1 MRKVQL
7 ISGLAL
13 AALLVAGAAIAQ
25 PPAGRGGAAPGAAP
39 GGGRGP
45 AGPPPACAAVP
56 SAAKASTTAAVPK
69 GTAKNIAD
77 AIKASTRPAAD
88 ICQDEFRKPAE
99 MLKFAGVGP
108 DTVITEYL
116 PGAGYFTRIFGKAVS
131 GKGHVYAIGNTP
143 QSANAA
149 NAIAADAGY
158 GGKVSVITNT
168 NLPAA
173 KPPVPVDL
181 VWTSR
186 NYHDIPTANRPALNK
201 AIFDMLKPGGTYIVL
216 DHSAVPGTGD
226 YAMNQTGGASAALH
240 RIDEM
245 LVRLEVLKAGFKLVG
260 ESNVLRNPADTK
272 TSRVFEGSVRGET
285 DQFILKFQKP
295 R

>member
-1 MRKVQL
+1 
-7 ISGLAL
+7 
-13 AALLVAGAAIAQ
+13 
-25 PPAGRGGAAPGAAP
+25 
-39 GGGRGP
+39 
-45 AGPPPACAAVP
+45 VP
-56 SAAKASTTAAVPK
+56 SASKAATTASVPR
-69 GTAKNIAD
+69 GTPKNIAD
-77 AIKASTRPAAD
+77 AITAPTRPAAD

-108 DTVITEYL
+108 NSVVAEYI

-131 GKGHVYAIGNTP
+131 GPNGKLYVLSQTAP
-143 QSANAA
+143 NAA
-149 NAIAADAGY
+149 VNGLATDPAY
-158 GGKVSVITNT
+158 GGKVNIIVNA

-173 KPPVPVDL
+173 KPPVPVDV

-186 NYHDIPTANRPALNK
+186 NYHDIPTANRAALNK
-201 AIFDMLKPGGTYIVL
+201 AVFDMLKPGGTYIVL

-226 YAMNQTGGASAALH
+226 FAMNQPGGAQANLH

-245 LVRLEVLKAGFKLVG
+245 LVRLEVLKAGFKLAG
-260 ESNVLRNPADTK
+260 ESDVLRNPADTK

-285 DQFILKFQKP
+285 DQFVLKFQKP